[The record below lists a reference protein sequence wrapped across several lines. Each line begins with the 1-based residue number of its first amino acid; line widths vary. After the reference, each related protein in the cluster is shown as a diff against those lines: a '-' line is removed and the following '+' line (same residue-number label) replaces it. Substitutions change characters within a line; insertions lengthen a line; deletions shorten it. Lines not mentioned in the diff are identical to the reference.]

1 MNSEYSQNSW
11 IYQNP
16 EFRENSWFKFCQTSN
31 MAQLLPLL
39 PAVPQAMP
47 TLGHTRSSPKQ
58 NDHLVDSGLSVAVQ
72 LVRRQTLDIYFDHF
86 WLVISLQTSWYPERC
101 TPHVTRPKA
110 NNAPA
115 CQSTW
120 GEVGCWPLSNSAT
133 TTCWYLWNRCTMMHP
148 EVTVIVVV

>member
-1 MNSEYSQNSW
+1 MKWIQNIHRIHEFIRFQNSEG
-11 IYQNP
+11 I
-16 EFRENSWFKFCQTSN
+16 RVWFKFCQTSN

-58 NDHLVDSGLSVAVQ
+58 NDHLVDCLSVAV
-72 LVRRQTLDIYFDHF
+72 VRRQTLDIYDHV
-86 WLVISLQTSWYPERC
+86 WLSLQTSWYPERC

-120 GEVGCWPLSNSAT
+120 GEVGCWTLSNSAT
-133 TTCWYLWNRCTMMHP
+133 TTWYLWNRCTMMHP